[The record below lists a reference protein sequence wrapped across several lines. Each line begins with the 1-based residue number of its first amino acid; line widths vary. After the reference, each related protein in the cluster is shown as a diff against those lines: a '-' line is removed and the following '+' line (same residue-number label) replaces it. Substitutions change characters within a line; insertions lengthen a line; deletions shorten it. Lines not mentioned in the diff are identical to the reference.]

1 MCCALLSPSLSL
13 SHSHTRFLYS
23 LEKQRWQLGITHFT
37 LFLLTVF
44 VSFCFVLL
52 FYFKVITI
60 KISLNVHLVMLSL
73 LLFFFTA
80 IAFVFYFCK
89 NTPLSVFCL
98 LFSSLLNYYHQVSTH
113 FSVRLFHLAD
123 ERRLFFLL

>member
-1 MCCALLSPSLSL
+1 MCVALSPSLSL
-13 SHSHTRFLYS
+13 SHSHTGFLYS

-80 IAFVFYFCK
+80 IAFVFCK
-89 NTPLSVFCL
+89 NTPLSDFCL
-98 LFSSLLNYYHQVSTH
+98 LLFPLLNYYHQVSTH